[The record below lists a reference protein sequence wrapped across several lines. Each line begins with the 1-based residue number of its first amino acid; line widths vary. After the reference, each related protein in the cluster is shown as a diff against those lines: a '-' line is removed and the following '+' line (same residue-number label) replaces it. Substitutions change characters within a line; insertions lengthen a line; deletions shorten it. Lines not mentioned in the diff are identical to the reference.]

1 VGTPFAR
8 GCAEKEHPDTW
19 HIEIRLIR
27 MANARPEKRA
37 CHPLLT
43 SLSYHHHMRLT
54 RRQYLGSLSAVPLL
68 PLAARSPHSNLLV
81 HGHRGAR
88 ARRPENTLPAFQYA
102 IEQGVD
108 VLEMDLAVTKD
119 GVLVV
124 SHDPHINATIC
135 TGPHVGA
142 AIHELTLAE
151 LRDYDCGS
159 LRNPHFSEQVPV
171 PGTHIPTFDEVLQ
184 LAAPSKLELNVETK
198 IFADHP
204 ELTPSP
210 ERFVDLILEAIRRR
224 HIESRIILQSFD
236 FRTLHAMHRIAPEIR
251 LSALWEGKPRSF
263 VDIAKDAAATIVS
276 PQFSLVTPELV
287 AGAHAT
293 GVQVV
298 PWTANDPKDWDKLV
312 AARVDAI
319 ISDDPATLLA
329 YLRVKDLH
337 N

>member
-1 VGTPFAR
+1 
-8 GCAEKEHPDTW
+8 
-19 HIEIRLIR
+19 
-27 MANARPEKRA
+27 MQ
-37 CHPLLT
+37 
-43 SLSYHHHMRLT
+43 LT
-54 RRQYLGSLSAVPLL
+54 RRQYLGTLSAVTLL
-68 PLAARSPHSNLLV
+68 PRAAGSANSTILV

-119 GVLVV
+119 SVLVV

-135 TGPHVGA
+135 TGPHVGV
-142 AIHELTLAE
+142 AIHELTWAE
-151 LRDYDCGS
+151 LREYDCGS
-159 LRNPHFSEQVPV
+159 LRNPHFTEQVPV

-184 LAAPSKLELNVETK
+184 LAAPSKVELNVETK

-204 ELTPSP
+204 EHAPSP
-210 ERFVDLILEAIRRR
+210 ERFVELILEAITRR

-236 FRTLHAMHRIAPEIR
+236 FRTLHAMHKIAPDIR
-251 LSALWEGKPRSF
+251 LSALWEGRLRSF
-263 VDIAKDAAATIVS
+263 VDIAKDGGATIVS

-287 AGAHAT
+287 AGAHGI
-293 GVQVV
+293 GVEVV
-298 PWTANDPKDWDKLV
+298 PWTANGPKDWDKLI

-319 ISDDPATLLA
+319 ISDDPASLLA
-329 YLRVKDLH
+329 YLRAKGLH